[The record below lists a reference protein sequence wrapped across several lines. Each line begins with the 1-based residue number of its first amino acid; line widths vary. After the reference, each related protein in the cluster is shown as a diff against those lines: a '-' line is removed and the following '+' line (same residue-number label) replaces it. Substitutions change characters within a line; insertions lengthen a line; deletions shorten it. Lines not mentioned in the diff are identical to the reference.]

1 MPVTTVNK
9 IFLSKQAYSNLI
21 SLSPRERL
29 SISKTLSQLSRNPEL
44 GLKLWGRESWYLYET
59 FMETKIVYQLSGE
72 QVQVLAIKATPEHPI
87 PLRIRVSA
95 VVLAAGRTDYG
106 NAQPISCVTEAFLTA
121 GVDDLIVVLGYQA
134 EQAKKALQSKD
145 VKVIIN
151 PDYEYGLSKS
161 LKYGLRIVSR
171 DTAAVFL
178 TLGNRP
184 YIKPKVINSL
194 VKTYKQE
201 QALIVVPTHLQMR
214 GHPVIFDNILIPELL
229 KTRGDVGGREVL
241 QHHGQELKQVEVE
254 DAGILKQVGKT
265 F

>member
-1 MPVTTVNK
+1 MITVNK

-21 SLSPRERL
+21 SLSSRERL
-29 SISKTLSQLSRNPEL
+29 FVSKALFQLRRNPEL
-44 GLKLWGRESWYLYET
+44 GLKLWGRGDWYLYET
-59 FMETKIVYQLSGE
+59 FMETKIVYKLSDG
-72 QVQVLAIKATPEHPI
+72 QVQVLAIKATQWHPI

-95 VVLAAGRTDYG
+95 VVLAAGRTDYW
-106 NAQPISCVTEAFLTA
+106 NALPISCVTEAFLAA

-134 EQAKKALQSKD
+134 EQVKKALQNKE

-161 LKYGLRIVSR
+161 LRYGLRIVPQ

-178 TLGNRP
+178 ALGNRP
-184 YIKPKVINSL
+184 YIKPKLINSL
-194 VKTYKQE
+194 VRTYKQE

-229 KTRGDVGGREVL
+229 KTRGDVGGRGVL
-241 QHHGQELKQVEVE
+241 QHHSQELKQVEVE
-254 DAGILKQVGKT
+254 DAGILERVDSQLN
-265 F
+265 